1 MKKNILIAIASLFA
15 ILVIGLIII
24 NVKIAYT
31 NKADQRYIRDELAQ
45 IKRAGEPVTSSD
57 LGKINI
63 PKNKNAAYVYI
74 EAFKYLPKYEP
85 KSNET
90 DWTIIN
96 SLNKSLNH
104 NPKVIQNAREQVKAA
119 DKALSF
125 LTKATLLPDCKF
137 PRDYSNAIEVKFP
150 EYAKIRTLSR
160 YASAKA
166 ILAALDGNSNTAV
179 RLSIE
184 TCKINEA
191 LKEEPTLISQLGRY
205 AILSIGCKSIYRI
218 NQELSLSN
226 KQMQSIY
233 DELNKIDVRNLK
245 DTYAE
250 DRAMGLW
257 CFDHPAELVNIDGKQ
272 SVITNSKETKDLFIK
287 DKAFFLR
294 RMREIINASDIPY
307 YKRLPLGIDKRFEEI
322 PRSPQHIISV
332 IALPPFFG
340 LVKKL
345 DQAKATIN
353 GTKTMLLLKMY
364 KNTYREYPT
373 SLIQLSQKLG
383 KKIDND
389 SFSGKPFIYKRNSKG
404 FILYSIGENLKDDG
418 GVTREDL
425 NAKDNGSDNYD
436 LVWQF

>member
-1 MKKNILIAIASLFA
+1 MKKKILIAIASLFA
-15 ILVIGLIII
+15 VLVIGLIII
-24 NVKIAYT
+24 NINITNAY
-31 NKADQRYIRDELAQ
+31 KADQKYIRDELAR

-63 PKNKNAAYVYI
+63 PKTKNAAYVYL
-74 EAFKYLPKYEP
+74 EAFKYLPKYEQ
-85 KSNET
+85 KSNEI
-90 DWTIIN
+90 DWTRIN

-104 NPKVIQNAREQVKAA
+104 NPKVIQRAREQLKAA

-160 YASAKA
+160 LASAKA
-166 ILAALDGNSNTAV
+166 ILAALDGNSDTAV

-191 LKEEPTLISQLGRY
+191 LTNEPNLISQLVRY
-205 AILSIGCKSIYRI
+205 AIIAIGCKNIYRI

-233 DELNKIDVRNLK
+233 DELNKIDVRDLK
-245 DTYAE
+245 DTYAGE
-250 DRAMGLW
+250 RAMGLW

-307 YKRLPLGIDKRFEEI
+307 YKRLPMGIDKHFDEI
-322 PRSPQHIISV
+322 PESPQHIISMIV
-332 IALPPFFG
+332 LPVFSG
-340 LVKKL
+340 IVKRR
-345 DQAKATIN
+345 DQATATIN

-364 KNTYREYPT
+364 KNTYGEYPT
-373 SLIQLSQKLG
+373 SLTQLSEKLG
-383 KKIDND
+383 KKIDDD
-389 SFSGKPFIYKRNSKG
+389 SFSGKPFIYKRNGKG

-418 GVTREDL
+418 GVSREDL
-425 NAKDNGSDNYD
+425 KANENDLNYD
-436 LVWQF
+436 LVWKF